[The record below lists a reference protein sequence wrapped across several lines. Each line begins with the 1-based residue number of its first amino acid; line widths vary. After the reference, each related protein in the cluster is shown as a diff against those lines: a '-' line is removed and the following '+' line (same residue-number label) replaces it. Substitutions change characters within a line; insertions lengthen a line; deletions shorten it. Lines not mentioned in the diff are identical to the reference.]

1 MFSFKGI
8 VRKITPK
15 FIMSGYH
22 LFLAFLA
29 ALRYGFPGRKMVVI
43 GITGTNGKS
52 TTLDLAHRVLEQTGS
67 GVASCS
73 SVRFKI
79 NETEWPNMLKMT
91 MPGRFFLQQFLKRA
105 NKAKCK
111 YVIIEVT
118 SEGILQHRNKFI
130 DFDIAIFTNLS
141 EEHIERHGSFE
152 KYREAK
158 AKFFKQ
164 VKGLHIVNM
173 DDEHAPYFLQ
183 IVSKEKIGYTFKHR
197 NSFSG
202 KLVSAFKVK
211 DLFKGVS
218 FQVGNVIFELN
229 LLGRFN
235 VYNALGAICLGLSQG
250 LSLEQCE
257 KALET
262 AEGIPGRMETI
273 YLGPFKAVVD
283 YAFTPN
289 ALKQVYKTLAAKS
302 KEQMANRLVCVL
314 GACGGGRD
322 KWKRPVLGG
331 IAKEYCEQII
341 VTNEDPYDEPPEEI
355 IDQVVQGA
363 GPKALKIIDRR
374 EAINKAL
381 SLAKQGDIVI
391 ITGKGCEPWIC
402 VENGKKIA
410 WDDRQVVKEEAK
422 DLGIA
427 LAPEVPEKV
436 VPQGEK
442 ALISEM
448 KRLQRF
454 KDPKWH

>member
-1 MFSFKGI
+1 MSFKGI
-8 VRKITPK
+8 VRKIIPK
-15 FIMSGYH
+15 FIMSWYH
-22 LFLAFLA
+22 LSFAFLA
-29 ALRYGFPGRKMVVI
+29 ALRYGFPSRKMVVV

-91 MPGRFFLQQFLKRA
+91 MPGRFFLQKFLKRA

-111 YVIIEVT
+111 YAIIEVT

-141 EEHIERHGSFE
+141 PEHIERHGSFE

-164 VKGLHIVNM
+164 VKGLHIMNM

-183 IVSKEKIGYTFKHR
+183 IVSKEKIGYTADGQG
-197 NSFSG
+197 SFSG
-202 KLVSAFKVK
+202 KLVTAKNIQ
-211 DLFKGVS
+211 DLGKGVS

-273 YLGPFKAVVD
+273 YLGPFKAVID

-322 KWKRPVLGG
+322 KWKRPVLGE

-363 GPKALKIIDRR
+363 GPKALKIVDRR
-374 EAINKAL
+374 KAINKAL

-422 DLGIA
+422 GLGIA
-427 LAPEVPEKV
+427 LAPEAPQQVA
-436 VPQGEK
+436 PQGKK

>member
-1 MFSFKGI
+1 
-8 VRKITPK
+8 
-15 FIMSGYH
+15 MSWYH
-22 LFLAFLA
+22 LLLAFLA
-29 ALRYGFPGRKMVVI
+29 ALRYGFPGRKMIVI
-43 GITGTNGKS
+43 GITGTNGKT
-52 TTLDLAHRVLEQTGS
+52 TTLDLAHRVLEQTGH

-79 NETEWPNMLKMT
+79 NGTEWPNMLKMT
-91 MPGRFFLQQFLKRA
+91 MPGRFFLQKFLRKA
-105 NKAKCK
+105 NQAKCK
-111 YVIIEVT
+111 YAIIEVT

-141 EEHIERHGSFE
+141 PEHIERHGSFE

-164 VKGLHIVNM
+164 VKGLHIINM
-173 DDEHAPYFLQ
+173 DDEQAPYFLQ
-183 IVSKEKIGYTFKHR
+183 IVSKEKIGYTAK
-197 NSFSG
+197 NQGDFSG
-202 KLVSAFKVK
+202 KLVAAKNIQ
-211 DLFKGVS
+211 DLGKGVS
-218 FQVGNVIFELN
+218 FEVGNVLFELN

-235 VYNALGAICLGLSQG
+235 VYNALGAICLGISQG
-250 LSLEQCE
+250 LFLEQCE

-289 ALKQVYKTLAAKS
+289 ALKQVYQTLSGQLPSLNTQTLKHF
-302 KEQMANRLVCVL
+302 NTNLVCVL

-322 KWKRPVLGG
+322 KWKRPVLGE

-363 GPKALKIIDRR
+363 GPKALKIVDRR
-374 EAINKAL
+374 KAINKAL
-381 SLAKQGDIVI
+381 SLAKQGDVVI

-422 DLGIA
+422 ELGIA
-427 LAPEVPEKV
+427 LAPEAPEQVIPLGK
-436 VPQGEK
+436 K
-442 ALISEM
+442 ALISEI